1 MKINRNIAF
10 TYFWASK
17 KMTVVAILGVLLGMS
32 IFMFMNSMAAGFDR
46 ASGESFFK
54 STPHI
59 RIYKDDV
66 VSAPLSSDTTHPILI
81 INPKVVPN
89 KVTIENPLQY
99 VELVKQHPSVTV
111 AFPQVNCPVFYNNG
125 KSQITGTTIGF
136 PPAEADRMYNIASYM
151 VQGNIAS
158 LTQNQNGIVIGSG
171 IADKMNLITGDHIN
185 ITSSKGVNITLSV
198 VGIFKTNNSKEDKT
212 KSYVNIATAQQM
224 LKENGVF
231 VTDIN
236 VNVHDPE
243 KAPAIAEELSLLTG
257 YKAEDWK
264 AANEAYMAAS
274 RMRKIVITFISFTLL
289 IVSCFGI
296 YNILNMTVSQKIND
310 IAILKAMGFNGRDVV
325 RIFVYQALAIG
336 AIGVIL
342 GVVFALILVQALQH
356 VYIGGDIGYFPIRFE
371 PWVFLRG
378 ILIGLFITF
387 LAGYIP
393 AKKAAKVDP
402 VSIFRK

>member
-1 MKINRNIAF
+1 MRINRNIAF

-17 KMTVVAILGVLLGMS
+17 RMTVVAILGVLLGMS

-66 VSAPLSSDTTHPILI
+66 VSAPLSSDTTTRTLI

-99 VELVKQHPSVTV
+99 VLLVKQHPAVTV

-125 KSQITGTTIGF
+125 QSQITGTTIGF
-136 PPAEADRMYNIASYM
+136 PPDEANRMYNIASYM
-151 VQGNIAS
+151 VQGNINA
-158 LTQNQNGIVIGSG
+158 LAQNQNGIVIGSG
-171 IADKMNLITGDHIN
+171 IADKMNIITGDHIN
-185 ITSSKGVNITLSV
+185 ITSSKGVNMTLAV
-198 VGIFKTNNSKEDKT
+198 VGIFKTNNSKEDKS

-236 VNVHDPE
+236 VNVKDPE
-243 KAPAIAEELSLLTG
+243 TAPQIAAELSMLTG

>member
-1 MKINRNIAF
+1 MKINRHIAT
-10 TYFWASK
+10 TYFVASK
-17 KMTVVAILGVLLGMS
+17 KMTTVAIVGVLLGMS
-32 IFMFMNSMAAGFDR
+32 IFMFMNSMAEGFDR
-46 ASGESFFK
+46 TSSESFFK

-59 RIYKDDV
+59 RVYKDDV
-66 VSAPLSSDTTHPILI
+66 LSVPLSDEGTTLI
-81 INPKVVPN
+81 VNPKVVPSKN
-89 KVTIENPLQY
+89 TIENPMDWVKLIRKQPD
-99 VELVKQHPSVTV
+99 VEVV
-111 AFPQVNCPVFYNNG
+111 FPQVSCPVFYNNG
-125 KSQITGTTIGF
+125 KSQIIGTTIGF
-136 PPAEADRMYNIASYM
+136 DPVEADKMFKISSFT
-151 VQGNIAS
+151 VQGRLSS
-158 LTQNQNGIVIGSG
+158 LTTHQDGIVIGSG
-171 IADKMNLITGDHIN
+171 IAEKMNIRTGDKIN
-185 ITSSKGVNITLSV
+185 ITSSKGVNLTLTV

-212 KSYVNIATAQQM
+212 KSYVNLVTGQQF
-224 LKENGVF
+224 LKENNVY

-236 VNVHDPE
+236 VNVKNPE
-243 KAPAIAEELSLLTG
+243 QAPQIAAELTTLTG

-289 IVSCFGI
+289 IVSSFGI

-310 IAILKAMGFNGRDVV
+310 IAILKAMGFNGGDVV
-325 RIFVYQALAIG
+325 RIFVYQAMTIG
-336 AIGVIL
+336 AIGVAL

-371 PWVFLRG
+371 PWVFFRG
-378 ILIGLFITF
+378 VWLGLFITF